1 MFMLGTFPKDTNL
14 NHLHLIDEQKILN
27 LISIRQSD
35 RLALFDGIG
44 QDLLNLLG
52 NNPRV
57 CYFLI
62 LRLPLQAAVRGVIG
76 IVGVPERGGKP

>member
-1 MFMLGTFPKDTNL
+1 MH
-14 NHLHLIDEQKILN
+14 HLHLIDEQKILN

-57 CYFLI
+57 CYFHI
-62 LRLPLQAAVRGVIG
+62 LRLPLQATVRGVIG